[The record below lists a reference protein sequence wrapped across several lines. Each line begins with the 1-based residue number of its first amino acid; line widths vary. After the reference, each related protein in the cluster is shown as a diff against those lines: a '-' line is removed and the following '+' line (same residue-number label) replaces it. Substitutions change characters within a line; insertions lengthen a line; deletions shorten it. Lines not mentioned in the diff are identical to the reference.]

1 MAKKAQDIMTRHPQ
15 TVTPDTPVQQ
25 AAQLM
30 KTEDTGVLPVVESQ
44 GSKRPVGVITDRD
57 ITLRVVAEGRT
68 SATVRE
74 AMTANVRT
82 AKASDDLKD
91 VMQVMADEQV
101 RRIPVV
107 DDRGEL
113 VGIISQADLVLEAD
127 DKQAERTIE
136 AISQPGR

>member
-1 MAKKAQDIMTRHPQ
+1 MAKTAKDIMTRHPQ
-15 TVTPDTPVQQ
+15 TVTPETTVQQ

-30 KTEDTGVLPVVESQ
+30 KSEDTGVLPVVESS

-68 SATVRE
+68 GGTVRE
-74 AMTANVRT
+74 AMTSSVRT
-82 AKASDDLKD
+82 AKEDDDLKS

-101 RRIPVV
+101 RRMPVV

-113 VGIISQADLVLEAD
+113 VGIIALADLVLEAD

>member
-1 MAKKAQDIMTRHPQ
+1 
-15 TVTPDTPVQQ
+15 
-25 AAQLM
+25 
-30 KTEDTGVLPVVESQ
+30 
-44 GSKRPVGVITDRD
+44 
-57 ITLRVVAEGRT
+57 VVAEGRS

-82 AKASDDLKD
+82 ARADDDLKD

-101 RRIPVV
+101 RRMPVV
-107 DDRGEL
+107 DERGEL

-127 DKQAERTIE
+127 DKRAEQTIE

>member
-1 MAKKAQDIMTRHPQ
+1 MAKKAEDIMTRHPQ
-15 TVTPDTPVQQ
+15 TVTPETPIQQ

-30 KTEDTGVLPVVESQ
+30 QTADTGVLPVVESQ
-44 GSKRPVGVITDRD
+44 GSRRPVGVITDRD

-68 SATVRE
+68 SATVRD

-91 VMQVMADEQV
+91 VMRVMADEQV

-113 VGIISQADLVLEAD
+113 VGIIAQADLVLEAD
-127 DKQAERTIE
+127 DRRAEETIE

>member
-1 MAKKAQDIMTRHPQ
+1 MAQTAKDIMTRHPQ
-15 TVTPDTPVQQ
+15 TVTPETSVQQ

-30 KTEDTGVLPVVESQ
+30 KSEDTGVLPVVESH

-57 ITLRVVAEGRT
+57 ITLRVVAEGRS

-74 AMTANVRT
+74 VMTSSVRT
-82 AKASDDLKD
+82 AKEGDALKD
-91 VMQVMADEQV
+91 VMRVMADEQV

-127 DKQAERTIE
+127 DKRAEQTIE